1 MREGL
6 LGQFS
11 LARQQMDRATGR
23 EIEGGEG
30 GEVVDEKE
38 TPGADW

>member
-11 LARQQMDRATGR
+11 LAKEQLDRVEGR

-30 GEVVDEKE
+30 GEGVSD
-38 TPGADW
+38 TGALREG